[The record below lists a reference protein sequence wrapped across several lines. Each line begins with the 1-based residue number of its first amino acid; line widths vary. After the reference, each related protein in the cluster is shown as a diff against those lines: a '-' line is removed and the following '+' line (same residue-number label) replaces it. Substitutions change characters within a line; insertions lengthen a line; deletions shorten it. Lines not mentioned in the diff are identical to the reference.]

1 VKQWNIIGR
10 LHTATYQDIFANTS
24 LNINP
29 SKQRSPLQHIFSN
42 RNRLLGM
49 TIITTDSYKYIVS
62 RRKIEDKNPKLY
74 SIFVLY

>member
-42 RNRLLGM
+42 SNRNRLLGM
-49 TIITTDSYKYIVS
+49 TIIATDS
-62 RRKIEDKNPKLY
+62 
-74 SIFVLY
+74 